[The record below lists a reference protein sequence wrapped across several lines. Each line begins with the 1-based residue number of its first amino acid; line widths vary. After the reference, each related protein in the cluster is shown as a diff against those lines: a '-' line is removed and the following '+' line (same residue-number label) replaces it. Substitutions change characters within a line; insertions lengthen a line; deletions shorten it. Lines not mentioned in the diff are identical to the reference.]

1 MTHGLAE
8 IEVGKRRATFT
19 MINDGIKELEEA
31 KARLAMDKFDVG
43 QIERMER
50 QSKKLRSLK
59 LIDQEASL
67 DQEAFKLLKKHL
79 STLKKLRIVL
89 RNKIDKSQPQVDI
102 AKLQKQ
108 IEQVLKGEKKP
119 VIKDL
124 EVPDNLLCQISGDL
138 MKDPVLIE
146 SGMTYEREAI
156 LQYIEVQAERA
167 EAERE

>member
-43 QIERMER
+43 QIERMVR
-50 QSKKLRSLK
+50 QSMKLRSLK

-102 AKLQKQ
+102 TKLLKAMDQ
-108 IEQVLKGEKKP
+108 ILKSESKP
-119 VIKDL
+119 VCQDL

-138 MKDPVLIE
+138 MHDPVLIE
-146 SGMTYEREAI
+146 SGQTFEREAI
-156 LQYIEVQAERA
+156 MRYIEVQAENA
-167 EAERE
+167 EAERQ